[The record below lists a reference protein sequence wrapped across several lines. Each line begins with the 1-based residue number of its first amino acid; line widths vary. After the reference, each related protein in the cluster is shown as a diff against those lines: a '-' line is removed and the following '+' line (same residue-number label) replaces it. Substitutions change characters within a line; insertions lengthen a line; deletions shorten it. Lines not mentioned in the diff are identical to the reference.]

1 MASAIPE
8 GAYLKDISATYNE
21 HTLSRSLRT
30 LSPLEP
36 EMWAR
41 VVVFSGEVD
50 LILDGQREPVRCTP
64 QAPGIVPVDTAFRL
78 AATGKPVRFHLEYY
92 HEPKLRDDAELAG
105 LLASGARGRHAAQG

>member
-21 HTLSRSLRT
+21 HTLARSLRT
-30 LSPLEP
+30 LSPLAP

-50 LILDGQREPVRCTP
+50 LILEGQREPVHCTP
-64 QAPGIVPVDTAFRL
+64 QAPGIIPVDTAFRM

-92 HEPKLRDDAELAG
+92 HEPRLHDATELAS
-105 LLASGARGRHAAQG
+105 LLASGAKGRRAAQG